1 MLCFFFFF
9 FSQGSD
15 HPHSLSYKLE
25 LGSDQEIPSDWYP
38 FATVQFVVHDTCAS
52 GTEVKS
58 LGIESDLQPQ
68 KHVVQK
74 AFYNCQVFSG
84 LCFQCFPPLLPPH
97 SPIQYLQ
104 SRCTLYSRHILH
116 VFAIMTL
123 SKRIIKK

>member
-1 MLCFFFFF
+1 MAVFLFLFL
-9 FSQGSD
+9 GLD

-52 GTEVKS
+52 GTEVMS

-84 LCFQCFPPLLPPH
+84 LCFPCFPPLLPPC
-97 SPIQYLQ
+97 SPIQYLE
-104 SRCTLYSRHILH
+104 SKCALYSKHILQ
-116 VFAIMTL
+116 VLLIMTS
-123 SKRIIKK
+123 SKRIIK

>member
-1 MLCFFFFF
+1 MMFGDFFLF
-9 FSQGSD
+9 QGSD

-52 GTEVKS
+52 GTEVRS
-58 LGIESDLQPQ
+58 LGIENDVQPQ

-74 AFYNCQVFSG
+74 AFYNCQVFTG
-84 LCFQCFPPLLPPH
+84 LYFQCFPPLLPPH

-104 SRCTLYSRHILH
+104 GECALYSKHILH
-116 VFAIMTL
+116 AFVL
-123 SKRIIKK
+123 GL